1 MEDLHLDQRIQQFIV
16 TVNHLLKGDSQTRAR
31 DLSARNFAVIPL
43 GDNFGMIRWIEGAT
57 GLFSI
62 FRKWQQ
68 REHAALVLQRKEG
81 APDIPPPVR
90 PHDAFAAKASKA
102 LASRGVK
109 GGPSRKN
116 WPTGMLKEIFTE
128 LKRETPNNLISMELW
143 SSSNSSLTWWKKTKT
158 FSRSAAV
165 MSIVGYVIGLGDRHL
180 DNILIDVEHG
190 EVAHIDFNV
199 CFEKGRNLRIPET
212 VPFRLTQNI
221 VGALGPNDIEGT
233 FRIACEQVFRVMRE
247 NREILLTLLE
257 AFIYDPLVDWTHNTR
272 SQHEKSLMNLNAQIG
287 YCHRVSLNSR
297 LRY

>member
-90 PHDAFAAKASKA
+90 PPRCICGQSIQS
-102 LASRGVK
+102 LASRGSDVVEENQDFFPL
-109 GGPSRKN
+109 G
-116 WPTGMLKEIFTE
+116 
-128 LKRETPNNLISMELW
+128 
-143 SSSNSSLTWWKKTKT
+143 
-158 FSRSAAV
+158 AV

-212 VPFRLTQNI
+212 VPFR
-221 VGALGPNDIEGT
+221 
-233 FRIACEQVFRVMRE
+233 
-247 NREILLTLLE
+247 
-257 AFIYDPLVDWTHNTR
+257 
-272 SQHEKSLMNLNAQIG
+272 
-287 YCHRVSLNSR
+287 
-297 LRY
+297 